1 MLLDHFIHVLNTLM
15 LYPVIKKNYVHQVS
29 FAKIGRSGRQE
40 KTSSLSSDFWAH
52 GLYAKK
58 ICWNL
63 LQTLI

>member
-58 ICWNL
+58 ICRNL